1 MKTLLPLLRPTAVLL
16 AGALALSACDQPK
29 PAAKAEAEAPAAKV
43 RPPRAPEPITWDAA
57 QKAFVLGGKPLKSL
71 AQWTFEAGTDG
82 FQGAGSTLAARPGG
96 GLDVTGDLFDPIVRF
111 PKDLSVKGSEANAV
125 LVRITRNRDTER
137 WDGSLF
143 WATAAHGEAA
153 GFATKPV
160 RGADPA
166 VGETTIMVYDLAKPR
181 KGGDDWL
188 KSVITGI
195 RLDLDDSEGGAF
207 TLQQVAIVSIPG
219 GATPEAATPKAATPE
234 AAAVPAKAPAAP

>member
-43 RPPRAPEPITWDAA
+43 RPPRAPEPITWDPAL
-57 QKAFVLGGKPLKSL
+57 KAFTLDGKTLKAASL
-71 AQWTFEAGTDG
+71 WTFETGVDG
-82 FQGAGSTLAARPGG
+82 FEGAGSTLTARPGG
-96 GLDVTGDLFDPIVRF
+96 GLDVKGDLFDPIVRL
-111 PKDLSVKGSEANAV
+111 PKDLSVKGAESNAV
-125 LVRITRNRDTER
+125 LVRITRNKDTER

-143 WATAAHGEAA
+143 WTTAAHGEAA
-153 GFATKPV
+153 GFATKPI

-166 VGETTIMVYDLAKPR
+166 VGETTIMVYDLAQPR

-195 RLDLDDSEGGAF
+195 RLDLDDSAGGAF
-207 TLQQVAIVSIPG
+207 TLQQVAIVTIPG
-219 GATPEAATPKAATPE
+219 GATPEAATPE

>member
-1 MKTLLPLLRPTAVLL
+1 MKTLLPFLRPTAVLL

-43 RPPRAPEPITWDAA
+43 RPPRAPEPIAWDAA
-57 QKAFVLGGKPLKSL
+57 QKAFVLDGAPLKTL

-111 PKDLSVKGSEANAV
+111 PKDLSIKGSEANAV

-207 TLQQVAIVSIPG
+207 TIQQVAIVNIPG
-219 GATPEAATPKAATPE
+219 GATPETATLE

>member
-29 PAAKAEAEAPAAKV
+29 PSPKSEVEAPAAKV
-43 RPPRAPEPITWDAA
+43 RPPRAPEPITWDPAL
-57 QKAFVLGGKPLKSL
+57 KAFTLEGKTLKAAAL
-71 AQWTFEAGTDG
+71 WTFETGVDG
-82 FQGAGSTLAARPGG
+82 FEGAGSTLTARPGG
-96 GLDVTGDLFDPIVRF
+96 GLDVKGDLFDPIVRL
-111 PKDLSVKGSEANAV
+111 PKDLSVKGAESNAV
-125 LVRITRNRDTER
+125 LVRITRNKDTER

-143 WATAAHGEAA
+143 WTTAAHGEAA
-153 GFATKPV
+153 GFATKPI

-195 RLDLDDSEGGAF
+195 RLDLDDSAGGAF
-207 TLQQVAIVSIPG
+207 TLQQVAIVTIPG
-219 GATPEAATPKAATPE
+219 GATPEAATPE

>member
-1 MKTLLPLLRPTAVLL
+1 MKTLLPFLRPTAVLL

-43 RPPRAPEPITWDAA
+43 RPPRAPEPIAWDAA
-57 QKAFVLGGKPLKSL
+57 QKAFVLDGAPLKTL

-111 PKDLSVKGSEANAV
+111 PKDLSIKGSEANAV

-153 GFATKPV
+153 GFATKPI

-207 TLQQVAIVSIPG
+207 TIQQVAIVNIPG
-219 GATPEAATPKAATPE
+219 GATPETATLE